1 MSGTL
6 RDSRRI
12 LHCPLEPIEFA
23 GTSHHWYQLGNF
35 AISGIQCL
43 VIDGP
48 AVIQANPLARYPAG
62 PKLFPRLAADAVIFL
77 DDYQRESER
86 RTVTRWLKEF
96 STLVLREE
104 FAEKGCARLH
114 FRT

>member
-1 MSGTL
+1 M
-6 RDSRRI
+6 
-12 LHCPLEPIEFA
+12 
-23 GTSHHWYQLGNF
+23 
-35 AISGIQCL
+35 
-43 VIDGP
+43 IDGP

-77 DDYQRESER
+77 DDYRRESER

-96 STLVLREE
+96 SGLELREE